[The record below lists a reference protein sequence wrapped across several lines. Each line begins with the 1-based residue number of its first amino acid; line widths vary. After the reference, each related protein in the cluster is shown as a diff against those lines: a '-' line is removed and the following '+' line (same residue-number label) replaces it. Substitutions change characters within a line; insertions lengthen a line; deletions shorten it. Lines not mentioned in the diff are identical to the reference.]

1 MVQAMQT
8 PSWEPDSG
16 NHHIVIA
23 FGWEG
28 EEAEVRGTL
37 GGRASKSETRSLSPD
52 QPQFRTQLN
61 RQIGTTTPIK
71 LVTDGA

>member
-1 MVQAMQT
+1 MTQAMQT

-16 NHHIVIA
+16 NHTLIA
-23 FGWEG
+23 FGREG
-28 EEAEVRGTL
+28 EEAEVPGTF
-37 GGRASKSETRSLSPD
+37 GGRASKSETRFLSPD

>member
-8 PSWEPDSG
+8 PSWEPYTG
-16 NHHIVIA
+16 NHTLIA
-23 FGWEG
+23 FGREG

-37 GGRASKSETRSLSPD
+37 GGQASKSETRSLSPD
-52 QPQFRTQLN
+52 QPHQFWTQLN
-61 RQIGTTTPIK
+61 RQIGTTTPIE

>member
-1 MVQAMQT
+1 MHT

-16 NHHIVIA
+16 NHMLVA
-23 FGWEG
+23 FGREG
-28 EEAEVRGTL
+28 EEAEVRETL
-37 GGRASKSETRSLSPD
+37 EGRASKSEICSLSPD